1 MDTILVFILFFVSLL
16 VSIYNEVSI
25 IYPLLLGLV
34 CFTLVSLRR
43 GFAFS
48 SLFNMMINGSKKS
61 LIVIKI
67 FVLIGAITAVWR
79 ACGTISFIVYYGI
92 AYMSA
97 DYFIVSAFLLSCLV
111 SFLLGTSFGTVG
123 TIGVVLIVLAQTGN
137 IDTNMAAGAIIAGAY
152 FGDRCSAMSSSA
164 NLVAALTQTKLYTNI
179 TNMTKTA
186 LLPFVLSVI
195 GYLYLSLGNPL
206 AVYDNQIGNE
216 IVAAFNIDLVVVFP
230 AIIILLLALF
240 KVDVK
245 LSMSISIVSG
255 ILIALVVQDI
265 SLMQMLRYIITGY
278 TVDKS
283 GFFADII
290 QGGGLLSMLKVSL
303 IVLISSAY
311 AGIFQGTGLLKE
323 VEGFFEMLCKKIN
336 TYPTMILASIATAA
350 FSCNQTLAVMLTH
363 QVTHKLYEKKRLSNY
378 RMALDLENTVI
389 VISPLIPW
397 NIAGAVPAAAISA
410 DAGFIMYA
418 FYLFLVPLTNL
429 FTQTMKI
436 SADGPDSPPYLEK
449 GRT

>member
-43 GFAFS
+43 GFAFR

-92 AYMSA
+92 SYMSA

-123 TIGVVLIVLAQTGN
+123 TIGVVLMVLARTGN
-137 IDTNMAAGAIIAGAY
+137 VDTNMAAGAIIAGAY

-164 NLVAALTQTKLYTNI
+164 NLVAALTHTKLYTNI
-179 TNMTKTA
+179 SNMTKTA

-195 GYLYLSLGNPL
+195 GYLYLSHGNPL

-216 IVAAFNIDLVVVFP
+216 IIAAFNIDLVVVFP

-255 ILIALVVQDI
+255 ILIALFVQDI

-336 TYPTMILASIATAA
+336 TYPTMILTSIATAA

-429 FTQTMKI
+429 FTQNMKI
-436 SADGPDSPPYLEK
+436 SADGPDSSPYLEK